1 MRTFI
6 AFFLPGT
13 ILVLLLVFFYEFG
26 KSTVDMYRDM
36 YRNEIL
42 KEHKKALIG
51 RPTKRSNVPNTI
63 HTNSKCTFKRNH
75 NY

>member
-1 MRTFI
+1 
-6 AFFLPGT
+6 
-13 ILVLLLVFFYEFG
+13 
-26 KSTVDMYRDM
+26 MYRDM